1 VTADNKPL
9 PAIPAK
15 RYFTIGEVSELCG
28 VKAYVLRYWEQEFT
42 QLKPMKR
49 RGNRRYYQHHEVLLI
64 RRIRDLLYEQGFT
77 ISGARNQLTDTAGSH
92 APAQAPADAPFEPDE
107 LDDDAAVERV
117 EALATAGSAVPTGAR
132 DPGTRTRATD
142 LSTLDDAVLEA
153 MARDDLAIIE
163 RAQRGIGEFAAGAPL
178 RGSSGT
184 SGNSVAAG
192 SAGVRTAALQMRRGT
207 PAATGA
213 PDATSRDELATCE
226 QIRAELLAI
235 RALLV
240 S

>member
-1 VTADNKPL
+1 MTAENKPL

-77 ISGARNQLTDTAGSH
+77 ISGARNQLTDAAGSH
-92 APAQAPADAPFEPDE
+92 AHAPVSPDAPFDPDE
-107 LDDDAAVERV
+107 LDDESLDDPVDTRPAA
-117 EALATAGSAVPTGAR
+117 SPTR
-132 DPGTRTRATD
+132 DPGTRSRATD
-142 LSTLDDAVLEA
+142 LSELDDAALEA

-163 RAQRGIGEFAAGAPL
+163 RAQRGIGEFASTATASAAQA
-178 RGSSGT
+178 RTAT
-184 SGNSVAAG
+184 SIAAG
-192 SAGVRTAALQMRRGT
+192 NAGVRAAALPTRRTTPTAASA
-207 PAATGA
+207 PAAASPGTLST
-213 PDATSRDELATCE
+213 PD

>member
-1 VTADNKPL
+1 MTVDNKPL

-77 ISGARNQLTDTAGSH
+77 ISGARNQLTDAAGSH
-92 APAQAPADAPFEPDE
+92 AHPPVSADVPFDPDE
-107 LDDDAAVERV
+107 LDDEPAADFVETKPLPLPV
-117 EALATAGSAVPTGAR
+117 R
-132 DPGTRTRATD
+132 DPGTRSRATD
-142 LSTLDDAVLEA
+142 LSELDDAALEA

-163 RAQRGIGEFAAGAPL
+163 RAQRGVGEFAATAATRGAASMPA
-178 RGSSGT
+178 
-184 SGNSVAAG
+184 GN
-192 SAGVRTAALQMRRGT
+192 AGVRAAALPSRRT
-207 PAATGA
+207 PPAAASTPPA
-213 PDATSRDELATCE
+213 VASPTAFSTPD